1 MIKRLMTVVLA
12 SSFMLSA
19 CATTRHSG
27 PSPKDREFPRYTN
40 DYVIGIYYG
49 FDENGHM
56 NKTRLDAHGNEIPQ
70 GMLTHME
77 SVMIDESDRYCTGI
91 VNQVSGRFGYDLK
104 NTVRFG
110 VLEGVGGAVGGVA
123 GFTGVSFK
131 SFFEEIG
138 GGGAGGG
145 LAGSEMTWEEG
156 LRIVH
161 SYCVMTIVQKNS
173 SDVGD
178 ARLKQI
184 MIFPVIAGHAVR
196 PGSMPDDGYKFVRT
210 NSNQTK
216 LTAET
221 TIGPPP
227 IVPIP

>member
-1 MIKRLMTVVLA
+1 MNKRLMTVVLA
-12 SSFMLSA
+12 LSFLLSA
-19 CATTRHSG
+19 CATALHSS
-27 PSPKDREFPRYTN
+27 PSPKAREFPHYTN
-40 DYVIGIYYG
+40 DYVIAIYYG

-56 NKTRLDAHGNEIPQ
+56 NKTRHDANGNEIPN

-77 SVMIDESDRYCTGI
+77 SVMIDESDRYCTQ
-91 VNQVSGRFGYDLK
+91 VVDQVSGRFGYDLK

-110 VLEGVGGAVGGVA
+110 VLEGLGGAVGGVA
-123 GFTGVSFK
+123 GFPGMSFK

-178 ARLKQI
+178 SRLKQI
-184 MIFPVIAGHAVR
+184 MILPLVAGHAVR
-196 PGSMPDDGYKFVRT
+196 PGNMPNDGFKFVRK
-210 NSNQTK
+210 NSNDPK

-221 TIGPPP
+221 TVGPP